1 MLLFQSL
8 YLPLFHEY
16 CNAMLMKGV
25 FRGRL
30 NGILG
35 FQTTFLFGF
44 GVRTWGLWFIGF
56 GVPAVRVGMAA
67 VFQAVEQRD
76 RKSVV

>member
-1 MLLFQSL
+1 
-8 YLPLFHEY
+8 
-16 CNAMLMKGV
+16 MLMKGV

-44 GVRTWGLWFIGF
+44 GVWTFGGYGLLGL
-56 GVPAVRVGMAA
+56 GVNRYESAWLPRSK
-67 VFQAVEQRD
+67 RS
-76 RKSVV
+76 SVVGFRGVRADVSAGRLSKS